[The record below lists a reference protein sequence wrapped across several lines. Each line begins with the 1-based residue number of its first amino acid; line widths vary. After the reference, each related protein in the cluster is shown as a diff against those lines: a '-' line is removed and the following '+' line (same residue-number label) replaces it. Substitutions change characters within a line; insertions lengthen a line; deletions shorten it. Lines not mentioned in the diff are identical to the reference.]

1 MISLRRFSQLIF
13 VIGFSFC
20 AAATAQ
26 GFDPR
31 LFQELRWRMIGP
43 FRGGRTVSISGVS
56 GQQNVF
62 YMAPNNG
69 GVWKSTDYGRTWNP
83 VFDDQPTGSIGA
95 LAIAPSNPDIIYVG
109 SGEGLRRPDLSTG
122 DGIYKSTDGGR
133 TWQHLGLRDGQ
144 QISVILVDPHDPN
157 RLFVAVVGH
166 PYGPNAER
174 GVFRSLDGG
183 LTWKKILYKDENT
196 GAVDLA
202 FDPSNSQVLYADM
215 WASRRPPWTT
225 GNSYDG
231 PGSGL
236 YKSSDGGETWRPLTR
251 GLPTWADRLGRIGL
265 GVAPDPS
272 FLYALVDAPALGGLY
287 RSRDAGE
294 SWQRINSD
302 TRLWGRGSDFACV
315 RVDPRSKN
323 TVYVANISTYRST
336 DGGNTFTAIK
346 GAPGGD
352 DYHTI
357 WINPENPQIIALA
370 LDQGAT
376 ISVNGGQTWSSWYNQ
391 PTAQFYHVITDN
403 QFPYWVYGG
412 QQESGSVGTAS
423 RTDNGEITFRDWYP
437 VGVEEYGYVA
447 PDPLDPNLIYGGK
460 VTRFNRTTSQTQD
473 VSPVVL
479 RTGQYRFNRTQPL
492 MFSPVDPHILYFASN
507 VLFKTTNGGNSWQI
521 VSPDLTREDPGV
533 PPSLGVF
540 VESDEAKGKHRGVIY
555 SLAPSPKDV
564 NLIWAGTDD
573 GVVQVTR
580 DGGKHWQNVT
590 PPELTPWSKLAQMD
604 ASHFDTNTAYA
615 AVNRFR
621 LDDLHPYIYRTH
633 DGGRSWQ
640 EIVSGLPDDE
650 PVNTVR
656 EDVERK
662 GLLFAGTERTVY
674 VSFDDGDHWQSLR
687 LNLPATSIRDL
698 VIHHDDVVVGTHGR
712 SFWIL
717 DNITPLRQIASQ
729 VAESDAYLFAPQL
742 SYRVR
747 RNNNTDTPLPP
758 EEPAGKNPP
767 DGAMIDFWLRS
778 AASGP
783 VVIDISDAEGK
794 LVRHFSSVDKPEAVD
809 ANQLNIPT
817 YWIRPPQ
824 AVSDEQGMHRFLWDL
839 HYPQPDSLQRQ
850 YPISA
855 IYHDTPRYPLGP
867 SAPPGNYNV
876 KLTVDGRSYTRSFT
890 VKMDP
895 RVKSSTE
902 DLRQQFELESNIAAA
917 IRRDYQVLQQVRG
930 LRQQLRGLMDR
941 IIPGPLLSSITALA
955 NRVADLE
962 GDEESGKFLSTPEGR
977 SLARLNT
984 GLTTLLGSV
993 DSADAAPTKTQI
1005 ATFSDVKNALDL
1017 QLTSW
1022 EQIKSID
1029 VPHLNSQLKQSG
1041 QPPLNPESA
1050 AVIEQEW
1057 HSTEKAAG
1065 ED

>member
-1 MISLRRFSQLIF
+1 VISLRRLLLLVLLI
-13 VIGFSFC
+13 GSLC
-20 AAATAQ
+20 AAAPAQ

-43 FRGGRTVSISGVS
+43 FRGGRTVAISGVP
-56 GQQNVF
+56 GRQNVF

-83 VFDDQPTGSIGA
+83 IFDDQPTGSIGA
-95 LAIAPSNPDIIYVG
+95 LAVAASNPDIIYVG

-133 TWQHLGLRDGQ
+133 SWQHLGLRDGQ

-166 PYGPNAER
+166 PYGPNVER

-183 LTWKKILYKDENT
+183 LTWKKVLYKDENT
-196 GAVDLA
+196 GAIDLV
-202 FDPSNSQVLYADM
+202 FDPSDPQVLYADM

-236 YKSSDGGETWRPLTR
+236 YKSTDGGDTWRPLTR

-265 GVAPDPS
+265 GVTPDPS
-272 FLYALVDAPALGGLY
+272 ALYALVDAPGLGGLY
-287 RSRDAGE
+287 RSNDAGE
-294 SWQRINSD
+294 SWKRINSD
-302 TRLWGRGSDFACV
+302 SRLWGRGSDFACV
-315 RVDPRSKN
+315 RVDPKDKN
-323 TVYVANISTYRST
+323 TVYIANISTYRST
-336 DGGNTFTAIK
+336 DGGVSFTAIK

-370 LDQGAT
+370 VDQGAT
-376 ISVNGGQTWSSWYNQ
+376 ISVNGGRTWSSWYNQ

-423 RTDNGEITFRDWYP
+423 RSDTGEITFRNWYP

-447 PDPLDPNLIYGGK
+447 PDPLDPNLIYGGR

-492 MFSPVDPHILYFASN
+492 IFSPVNPHILYFGSN
-507 VLFKTTNGGNSWQI
+507 VLFKTTDGGNSWQI
-521 VSPDLTREDPGV
+521 ISPDLTRDDPGV

-604 ASHFDTNTAYA
+604 ASHFDTSTAYA

-633 DGGRSWQ
+633 DGGSSWQ
-640 EIVSGLPDDE
+640 KIISGLPDNE

-656 EDVERK
+656 EDPERK

-729 VAESDAYLFAPQL
+729 VADSNAYLFAPQL
-742 SYRVR
+742 TYRVR

-767 DGAMIDFWLRS
+767 DGAMIDFWLKS

-783 VVIDISDAEGK
+783 VIIDISDSAGN
-794 LVRHFSSVDKPEAVD
+794 LVRHFSSADKPEAVD
-809 ANQLNIPT
+809 ANEINIPT

-824 AVSDEQGMHRFLWDL
+824 PVSNRPGMHRFLWDL
-839 HYPQPDSLQRQ
+839 HYPRPDSLQRQ

-855 IYHDTPRYPLGP
+855 IYQDTPRYPLGP
-867 SAPPGNYNV
+867 SALPGNYNV
-876 KLTVDGRSYTRSFT
+876 KLTVDGKSYTRSLT

-895 RVKSSTE
+895 RVNSSTE
-902 DLRQQFELESNIAAA
+902 DLHQQFELGSNIAAA
-917 IRRDYQVLQQVRG
+917 MHHDFQMLQQVRG
-930 LRQQLRGLMDR
+930 LREQLRALKGR
-941 IIPGPLLSSITALA
+941 ITPGPLLTSITALD
-955 NRVADLE
+955 NKVQELE
-962 GDEESGKFLSTPEGR
+962 GVEESGKFLSTPGGR

-984 GLTTLLGSV
+984 GLTTLLESV
-993 DSADAAPTKTQI
+993 DSADAAPTGTQVN
-1005 ATFSDVKNALDL
+1005 TFSDVKNVLDQ
-1017 QLTSW
+1017 QLASW
-1022 EQIKSID
+1022 EQIKSTD
-1029 VPHLNSQLKQSG
+1029 VPQLNSKLKEAG
-1041 QPPLNPESA
+1041 RPPLNPESA

>member
-1 MISLRRFSQLIF
+1 
-13 VIGFSFC
+13 
-20 AAATAQ
+20 
-26 GFDPR
+26 
-31 LFQELRWRMIGP
+31 
-43 FRGGRTVSISGVS
+43 
-56 GQQNVF
+56 
-62 YMAPNNG
+62 
-69 GVWKSTDYGRTWNP
+69 
-83 VFDDQPTGSIGA
+83 
-95 LAIAPSNPDIIYVG
+95 
-109 SGEGLRRPDLSTG
+109 
-122 DGIYKSTDGGR
+122 
-133 TWQHLGLRDGQ
+133 
-144 QISVILVDPHDPN
+144 
-157 RLFVAVVGH
+157 
-166 PYGPNAER
+166 
-174 GVFRSLDGG
+174 
-183 LTWKKILYKDENT
+183 
-196 GAVDLA
+196 
-202 FDPSNSQVLYADM
+202 
-215 WASRRPPWTT
+215 
-225 GNSYDG
+225 
-231 PGSGL
+231 
-236 YKSSDGGETWRPLTR
+236 
-251 GLPTWADRLGRIGL
+251 
-265 GVAPDPS
+265 
-272 FLYALVDAPALGGLY
+272 
-287 RSRDAGE
+287 
-294 SWQRINSD
+294 
-302 TRLWGRGSDFACV
+302 
-315 RVDPRSKN
+315 
-323 TVYVANISTYRST
+323 
-336 DGGNTFTAIK
+336 
-346 GAPGGD
+346 
-352 DYHTI
+352 
-357 WINPENPQIIALA
+357 
-370 LDQGAT
+370 
-376 ISVNGGQTWSSWYNQ
+376 
-391 PTAQFYHVITDN
+391 
-403 QFPYWVYGG
+403 
-412 QQESGSVGTAS
+412 
-423 RTDNGEITFRDWYP
+423 
-437 VGVEEYGYVA
+437 
-447 PDPLDPNLIYGGK
+447 
-460 VTRFNRTTSQTQD
+460 
-473 VSPVVL
+473 
-479 RTGQYRFNRTQPL
+479 
-492 MFSPVDPHILYFASN
+492 
-507 VLFKTTNGGNSWQI
+507 
-521 VSPDLTREDPGV
+521 
-533 PPSLGVF
+533 
-540 VESDEAKGKHRGVIY
+540 
-555 SLAPSPKDV
+555 
-564 NLIWAGTDD
+564 
-573 GVVQVTR
+573 
-580 DGGKHWQNVT
+580 
-590 PPELTPWSKLAQMD
+590 
-604 ASHFDTNTAYA
+604 
-615 AVNRFR
+615 
-621 LDDLHPYIYRTH
+621 
-633 DGGRSWQ
+633 
-640 EIVSGLPDDE
+640 
-650 PVNTVR
+650 
-656 EDVERK
+656 
-662 GLLFAGTERTVY
+662 
-674 VSFDDGDHWQSLR
+674 
-687 LNLPATSIRDL
+687 
-698 VIHHDDVVVGTHGR
+698 
-712 SFWIL
+712 
-717 DNITPLRQIASQ
+717 

-855 IYHDTPRYPLGP
+855 TYRDTPRYPLGP

-1050 AVIEQEW
+1050 AVIEEW